1 MDLALC
7 KQEKFNGVLVD
18 FYRDENNDVFMT
30 REQIGRA
37 LEYKN
42 PNDSIRTIHRRN
54 KERLNKFAVSFK
66 LNATDGKNMIQLYII
81 LVVFMRFVATVSN
94 QKQMRFMI
102 GYMKY

>member
-7 KQEKFNGVLVD
+7 KQEKFNGILVD

-42 PNDSIRTIHRRN
+42 PNDSIEQFIEET
-54 KERLNKFAVSFK
+54 
-66 LNATDGKNMIQLYII
+66 KN
-81 LVVFMRFVATVSN
+81 V
-94 QKQMRFMI
+94 
-102 GYMKY
+102 

>member
-54 KERLNKFAVSFK
+54 IGDSYFCVSDYF
-66 LNATDGKNMIQLYII
+66 Y
-81 LVVFMRFVATVSN
+81 S
-94 QKQMRFMI
+94 
-102 GYMKY
+102 